1 MKKIHDYVGY
11 SMGAILFVMLLSVSW
26 QVFTRYVLNDPSS
39 ITDELSRY
47 LLIWL
52 GMLGGAYVAGKHEHL
67 AIDILPE
74 RLNPENRQR
83 LQVLINWLVVLF
95 VAGAMVIGGGR
106 LVYVTHTLGQTS
118 AAMQI
123 PLSWVYSIIPISG
136 ALIVLFKLRPIKH

>member
-1 MKKIHDYVGY
+1 MRKLHDYVGY
-11 SMGAILFVMLLSVSW
+11 SVGFILFVMLLSVCW

-52 GMLGGAYVAGKHEHL
+52 GMLGGAYVAGRHEHL

-74 RLNPENRQR
+74 RLSPDRREI
-83 LQVLINWLVVLF
+83 LEYIITALIIAF
-95 VAGAMVIGGGR
+95 VGGAMVIGGSR
-106 LVYVTHTLGQTS
+106 LVYVTHSLGQTS

-136 ALIVLFKLRPIKH
+136 ILIVLFKLRPIKH